1 MLKEHCSCVFNLS
14 WATTTH
20 ELVVHPKC
28 RVLCLTAT
36 SSTHLDNIL
45 TAMPRTMEVTHSLKM
60 PCYCIF
66 LAFIL
71 VGDDSYVPRVH

>member
-1 MLKEHCSCVFNLS
+1 MLNVHISRRINLS
-14 WATTTH
+14 RGATTH

-28 RVLCLTAT
+28 KVLCLTSA

-45 TAMPRTMEVTHSLKM
+45 TTIPRTMEVTHSLKM
-60 PCYCIF
+60 PHYCIF

-71 VGDDSYVPRVH
+71 VGDDSYVP

>member
-1 MLKEHCSCVFNLS
+1 MLNLHIS
-14 WATTTH
+14 RGFDLSQGSTTH

-28 RVLCLTAT
+28 RVLCLTSA

-45 TAMPRTMEVTHSLKM
+45 TTMPRTMKVTHSLKM

-71 VGDDSYVPRVH
+71 VGDNSDVPRVH